1 MGQKTFS
8 IIILAAGLSK
18 RLGEAKQLLQLNGQS
33 LIQKA
38 ANIAISVSPKDVVIV
53 LGHYADQVEKELEG
67 LNVSTAINIHY
78 KQGMGS
84 SIKYGLQSALGL
96 CNNLDGVLI
105 MVCDQP
111 FLSSKH
117 LFDLL
122 SKWQNSDT
130 SIVASQYNA
139 GLGVPA
145 IFDQKLFPEL
155 LELKGDK
162 GGKKVILNHITNT
175 VSVSFEDGKTDID
188 TLEEYQKI
196 KETYKKSP

>member
-1 MGQKTFS
+1 MENKKFS

-18 RLGEAKQLLQLNGQS
+18 RLGQAKQLLQLDGQS

-38 ANIAISVSPKDVVIV
+38 ATIAVSVSPMDVVIV
-53 LGHYADQVEKELEG
+53 LGHYADQVDKELEG
-67 LNVSTAINIHY
+67 LNVSTAFNQDY

-84 SIKYGLQSALGL
+84 SIKCGLQSALRL

-122 SKWQNSDT
+122 SKWQSSD
-130 SIVASQYNA
+130 SLIVASQYN
-139 GLGVPA
+139 GRLGVPA
-145 IFDQKLFPEL
+145 IYDQKLFPEL
-155 LELKGDK
+155 LELKGDT
-162 GGKKVILNHITNT
+162 GGKKVIFNHINKTT
-175 VSVSFEDGKTDID
+175 FVSFEEGKTDID
-188 TLEEYQKI
+188 TLEDYRKI
-196 KETYKKSP
+196 KETHKKSP